1 MVGGPGSGAGTMPQQ
16 ADRAGR
22 ILTVC
27 TGNICRSP
35 LLERVL
41 QRELDR
47 AWGPG
52 SYEVASAGTHGLEGL
67 PMDERAAAVL
77 GTLGG
82 RHEGFLA
89 RRLRPAFVADADL
102 VLTATLDQR
111 SRVVRASPA
120 AIRYAFTF
128 RELAALAKG
137 LTDQELPGGLPP
149 AERLRAVS
157 ELLMQRRGQVKV
169 ADPDIIDPY
178 RREDEV
184 YAQMEREIRAALPEV
199 LRVLT

>member
-1 MVGGPGSGAGTMPQQ
+1 V
-16 ADRAGR
+16 
-22 ILTVC
+22 LTVC

-41 QRELDR
+41 QQGLDR

-52 SYEVASAGTHGLEGL
+52 RYEVTSAGTHGLEGL

-77 GTLGG
+77 SSFGG
-82 RHEGFLA
+82 RPQDFVA
-89 RRLRPAFVADADL
+89 RRLRPTFVADADL

-111 SRVVRASPA
+111 ARVVRASPA

-128 RELAALAKG
+128 RELAVLADS
-137 LTDQELPGGLPP
+137 LRDEELPGPASPP
-149 AERLRAVS
+149 ERLRALS
-157 ELLMQRRGQVKV
+157 ELLMQRRGQVTV
-169 ADPDIIDPY
+169 AEPDIIDPY

-184 YAQMEREIRAALPEV
+184 YAQMKREIRASLPSV
-199 LRVLT
+199 LRALT